1 MTAVLAILSL
11 AALVG
16 ARQMMVSL
24 IEDKRAAARLIP
36 IPVVSDA
43 RLPISRRSR

>member
-16 ARQMMVSL
+16 AGQMVVSL
-24 IEDKRAAARLIP
+24 IEEKRAAARLIP

-43 RLPISRRSR
+43 RLPVTGRSR

>member
-16 ARQMMVSL
+16 AGQMVVSL
-24 IEDKRAAARLIP
+24 IEDKRTAARLIP

-43 RLPISRRSR
+43 RLPISRRGR